1 MQPAARTRL
10 TDCLSC
16 LLQGMWESLEVGMD
30 LDGVEVDCDC
40 PGPPPEFFL
49 PPPPRPPFLQQPHC
63 SEDVL
68 SEFESC
74 NLPVSIIPF
83 YFIGRNYFAISLLES

>member
-1 MQPAARTRL
+1 
-10 TDCLSC
+10 
-16 LLQGMWESLEVGMD
+16 MWESLEVGMD